1 MRQMR
6 KLPAVLAL
14 AVLSSCGGGESSR
27 VERVPEEIRK
37 PRVVAPRVP
46 DRHPFG
52 DVTKVKPGQ
61 WATYKDG
68 ERTFTVAAVAAA
80 GDAVWVELIEEGDP
94 RVVSARLVGPDGVVR
109 KAVYG
114 EISKNGVKS
123 SVEPQTLEQDSSTP
137 GNGKETSREV
147 DEETLTVAG
156 NELKCRRVSLRF
168 EDLEGRLTRDV
179 TLWNKD
185 VPPVY
190 AGSEDGGLVRRTTAT
205 STVLLVGFGT
215 DAKPLLDLPR

>member
-1 MRQMR
+1 MGKMRR
-6 KLPAVLAL
+6 LLPVFALTAL
-14 AVLSSCGGGESSR
+14 ACCGGGESSR
-27 VERVPEEIRK
+27 VEKVPEEIRR

-68 ERTFTVAAVAAA
+68 ERTFTVAAVSAA
-80 GDAVWVELIEEGDP
+80 GDSVWIELIEEGDP
-94 RVVSARLVGPDGVVR
+94 RLVSARLVHKDGVVQ
-109 KAVYG
+109 KAWYG
-114 EISKNGVKS
+114 EISKSGVKS
-123 SVEPQTLEQDSSTP
+123 PAEPQTLEQDGSTP
-137 GNGKETSREV
+137 SPGKESSREV
-147 DEETLTVAG
+147 DEETITIAG
-156 NELKCRRVSLRF
+156 KELQCRRVSLRF

-179 TLWNKD
+179 TLWNKE

-205 STVLLVGFGT
+205 STVILVGFGT
-215 DAKPLLDLPR
+215 DAKPLLDLPK

>member
-1 MRQMR
+1 MRR
-6 KLPAVLAL
+6 ILPVLAL
-14 AVLSSCGGGESSR
+14 AAALSACGSGASSR
-27 VERVPEEIRK
+27 VEKVPEEIRK
-37 PRVVAPRVP
+37 PRVVAPRVS

-80 GDAVWVELIEEGDP
+80 GDSVWIELIEEGDP
-94 RVVSARLVGPDGVVR
+94 RLVSARLVRPDGVVR
-109 KAVYG
+109 KAYYG
-114 EISKNGVKS
+114 EISKSGAKS
-123 SVEPQTLEQDSSTP
+123 SVEPQTLDQDSSTP
-137 GNGKETSREV
+137 SGAKESSREV
-147 DEETLTVAG
+147 DEETITVG
-156 NELKCRRVSLRF
+156 GKELKCRRVSLRF

-205 STVLLVGFGT
+205 STVILVGYGT
-215 DAKPLLDLPR
+215 DAKPLLELPK

>member
-1 MRQMR
+1 MEQMR
-6 KLPAVLAL
+6 KLLPVLAL
-14 AVLSSCGGGESSR
+14 AALSCCGGGESSR
-27 VERVPEEIRK
+27 VEKVPEEIRK

-80 GDAVWVELIEEGDP
+80 GDSTWIELIEEGDP
-94 RVVSARLVGPDGVVR
+94 RVVSARLVRADGVVQ
-109 KAVYG
+109 KAWYG
-114 EISKNGVKS
+114 EISKSGVKS
-123 SVEPQTLEQDSSTP
+123 SVEAQTLEQDASTP
-137 GNGKETSREV
+137 GNGKEASREV
-147 DEETLTVAG
+147 DEETITIAG
-156 NELKCRRVSLRF
+156 KELKCRRVSLRF

-179 TLWNKD
+179 TLWSKE

-205 STVLLVGFGT
+205 STVILVGYGT
-215 DAKPLLDLPR
+215 DAKPLLDPPK